1 MAEAPL
7 SPAAMQNDPSDATG
21 SDSAGLPEKRRSAD
35 RYSQVPFSQG
45 RPAVNRMM
53 IRPARRSART
63 PLQALLASGLGVR
76 WYTPLQAESI
86 IDAAIEVRFIWP
98 EQLR

>member
-45 RPAVNRMM
+45 RPAV
-53 IRPARRSART
+53 
-63 PLQALLASGLGVR
+63 
-76 WYTPLQAESI
+76 
-86 IDAAIEVRFIWP
+86 
-98 EQLR
+98 